1 MALITLVGD
10 SDGDLHTAALHN
22 SKFGAIASVLNG
34 NVDHANLAFP
44 YTSGSYNF
52 VCDGTTLPVQFYDIG
67 TTDTTGTIAGLTAS
81 LTAGDCNVLKGS
93 WIKVPSAIIVTSVT
107 LIAQENTSLQPG
119 ENYSIKLQKASSL
132 TGSYGTTIASANYDF
147 NGSLTSG
154 PVEQALSVSSPS
166 VDQNE
171 YIRLML
177 ENPSSFT
184 NPQVPNSFS
193 VLVTYKT
200 LTVA

>member
-44 YTSGSYNF
+44 YTGGSYNF
-52 VCDGTTLPVQFYDIG
+52 GCDGTTLPVQFYVIG
-67 TTDTTGTIAGLTAS
+67 AETSGTIVAS
-81 LTAGDCNVLKGS
+81 SAVATAGIANVLKAS
-93 WIKVPSAIIVTSVT
+93 WIKVPSAITISRVV
-107 LIAQENTSLQPG
+107 LIAEENTSPLTSG

-132 TGSYGTTIASANYDF
+132 TGTYSTVASVDYDF
-147 NGSLTSG
+147 YGAPTSG
-154 PVEQALSVSSPS
+154 PVETALTVSSPAI
-166 VDQNE
+166 DQNN

-177 ENPSSFT
+177 KNPDPFTSS
-184 NPQVPNSFS
+184 QVPNSFS